1 MIGKVYGSSVSLE
14 SSDPTAAAETSAA
27 QSARSPLWARLL
39 LVCGAVLLVLS
50 GGTLLAGTVLLHRYT
65 GSIEQTSLL
74 GAGGVQDGKKATLNG
89 PINVLLM
96 GIDTRG
102 DPSQPIRADSIII
115 LHITASHDRAYIVSV
130 PRDSDVAIPPFPKTG
145 YKGGRGKINAA
156 YAFGSNGSGGRAGG
170 FELLAL
176 TIKNL
181 TGITFNAGA
190 IVDFDGFK
198 AIVDALGGVNMCVD
212 EKVISIHVGFDAT
225 GKQRVPYKGQP
236 PHLRAV
242 PGVRPAVYQRG
253 CQHLNS
259 WQALDYVRQRDLLEK
274 GDGDYGR
281 QRHQQQFLK
290 AIAKGA
296 TSSGVITNP
305 ARLDSVLRAAGKAL
319 TVDTGGVP
327 VTDWLLTI
335 SGIGGDNITMVK
347 TNAGKYQSFKVDGES
362 RERLTP
368 ESLQLF
374 DAVRNDTVD
383 TFVAAHTD
391 WVSGDS

>member
-1 MIGKVYGSSVSLE
+1 MLVVVGAVLILISGGTL
-14 SSDPTAAAETSAA
+14 AA
-27 QSARSPLWARLL
+27 
-39 LVCGAVLLVLS
+39 GAVLLD
-50 GGTLLAGTVLLHRYT
+50 RYT

-74 GAGGVQDGKKATLNG
+74 GAGGRQGGGKAALKG

-102 DPSQPIRADSIII
+102 DPSQAIRADSIII
-115 LHITASHDRAYIVSV
+115 LHIPATHDRAFIISV
-130 PRDSDVAIPPFPKTG
+130 PRDSDVAIPAYPKTG
-145 YKGGRGKINAA
+145 YKGGRGKINSA

-181 TGITFNAGA
+181 TGITFDAGA
-190 IVDFDGFK
+190 IVDFEGFK
-198 AIVDALGGVNMCVD
+198 AIVEALGGVDMCID
-212 EKVISIHVGFDAT
+212 ERVTSIHVGFDST

-236 PHLRAV
+236 PNLRAV
-242 PGVRPAVYQRG
+242 PGVRAVVYEKG
-253 CQHLNS
+253 CRHLEP
-259 WQALDYVRQRDLLEK
+259 WQALDFVRQRDLLEK

-290 AIAKGA
+290 AVAKSAAGK
-296 TSSGVITNP
+296 GVITNP
-305 ARLDSVLRAAGKAL
+305 AKLDSVLKAAGKAL

-327 VTDWLLTI
+327 LTDWLLTFGGI
-335 SGIGGDNITMVK
+335 SGDGITMVK

-368 ESLQLF
+368 ESLELLS
-374 DAVRNDTVD
+374 AVHSDTVD
-383 TFVAAHTD
+383 TFIGKYPD
-391 WVSGDS
+391 WVSSDS